1 MASIEIVNA
10 TVGYGSRTIIDDQSI
25 RIPEGSFFTMLG
37 PSGCGKTTFLRLIA
51 GFIEPRPG
59 RILFGGRDVTHTPAH
74 RRNCGVVFQDYAL
87 FPDRTVFENVAY
99 GLRARGIGDSDI
111 RRRVGRYL
119 ERVEL
124 ADFAARLP
132 ANLSGGQRQR
142 VALARALA
150 IEPQVLLLDEP
161 LSALDAKLA
170 IEMQS
175 FVRDIQREFGV
186 TTVFVTHD
194 QRMALTMSDQ
204 IALLRDG
211 RVEQIDT
218 PRAIYHR
225 PRSTYAADFIGAA
238 NLVVPDSTVVEGEAA
253 YCTIGDTT
261 VRVHRNGCTATEG
274 AKLCIREESLRVLP
288 PGQDGH
294 EPSNLLKAQVERVI
308 FMGEAFRFDLR
319 LANGIPLK
327 VVQQSGFDA
336 FVPEAGT
343 EIRVHLSPDS
353 CLVRDNGA

>member
-1 MASIEIVNA
+1 MASIEIANA
-10 TVGYGSRTIIDDQSI
+10 TVGYGSRTIIDGQSI
-25 RIPEGSFFTMLG
+25 CIPEGSFFTMLG

-59 RILFGGRDVTHTPAH
+59 RILFAGRDVTHTPAH

-99 GLRARGIGDSDI
+99 GLRARGIGESDI

-218 PRAIYHR
+218 PQAIYRR
-225 PRSTYAADFIGAA
+225 PRSSYAADFIGAA
-238 NLVVPDSTVVEGEAA
+238 NLVAPDSTVVEGEAA
-253 YCTIGDTT
+253 YCAIGDST

-274 AKLCIREESLRVLP
+274 AKLCIREESLRLLP
-288 PGQDGH
+288 PGQEGH
-294 EPSNLLKAQVERVI
+294 EQSNLLKAHVERVI

-327 VVQQSGFDA
+327 VVQQSGFGA

-343 EIRVHLSPDS
+343 EVRVHLSPDS